1 MSKINFRIGG
11 LSKGE
16 FQALEKRLFDEMYR
30 AAQRGLVKKMFNVLA
45 TRENCIGWFYT
56 PKIALSNKS
65 PCDYCKAG
73 KHSDISDLLDR
84 IEYGVIS

>member
-1 MSKINFRIGG
+1 MSKINFRISG

-16 FQALEKRLFDEMYR
+16 FQALEKKLFDEMYR
-30 AAQRGLVKKMFNVLA
+30 SAGRELVKKMFNVLA
-45 TRENCIGWFYT
+45 TRENCIGWFYM
-56 PKIALSNKS
+56 PKPGLGNKS